1 MTGVLPE
8 SGICTLVCHYTC
20 YTRKAEK
27 GTALFLWGG
36 GGDSLKQNLLCGSC
50 DSGWLGTLSSP
61 AAVGV
66 SGSLFEDSDNTAGAL
81 ETRHGVSKAGL

>member
-1 MTGVLPE
+1 M
-8 SGICTLVCHYTC
+8 H
-20 YTRKAEK
+20 TRVSLHMLHQEGRK
-27 GTALFLWGG
+27 GNGFISLGWGD
-36 GGDSLKQNLLCGSC
+36 DSLKQNLLCGSC

-66 SGSLFEDSDNTAGAL
+66 PGSLFEDSDNTAGAL